1 MGFGGFFLTVGHR
14 QGLAFGG
21 QEDKYGKKYLENG
34 KKTKILLKL
43 SFLRVKQKLWHGS
56 RAGGGRR
63 NSAVLR
69 NGTGSALLSGFLT
82 FLQ

>member
-1 MGFGGFFLTVGHR
+1 MAVGHR

-21 QEDKYGKKYLENG
+21 EKDKYRKKYLENG

-43 SFLRVKQKLWHGS
+43 SFLRVKQKPRHGS
-56 RAGGGRR
+56 RAGRERR
-63 NSAVLR
+63 NSVALR